1 MRRSSSTRIK
11 STSSFLLNMP
21 AIRIFISLSAV
32 SSIAAG
38 QRRPLS
44 PPIAHLRLFATALRS
59 RRPGEHP
66 SFPLS
71 LVLQTRSRGM
81 KSDRTQR
88 RPNIILWVVAAL
100 LALSPAS
107 IVRAAEGFDSVRMGG
122 ASDPATQRLQL
133 GVGQSVIFDLPE
145 EAGEIYVGDPNVANA
160 IVRSARRVY
169 ISGVA
174 NGQTSIFALAR
185 DGRRIAVIQ
194 VSVGRNVAE
203 LSNLLNTAIP
213 GNQIHVRTVENTI
226 ILTGSVA
233 SAEEAQK
240 ALDIANGFVNDSA
253 ASGPPATSISISNG
267 SSGAGPGASSGSG
280 GKASNSAPGKVIN
293 ALTIRGADQ
302 VSLRVTVAEIR
313 RDIIKQLGV
322 NLSGSGPNGSFN
334 LDNPFAINGAVA
346 TSEGVL
352 NWVKG
357 SQSLSA
363 NLQAFERQGV
373 AHTLAE
379 PTVTAVSGETA
390 KFLAGGT
397 VPILNNVQCQPV
409 CQYGFIQQPYGVTL
423 NFTPIVLSPGRI
435 QLRIATEVTDIDPTT
450 QVTFSGITIPG
461 FRTRSNTT
469 TVELPSGGSVA
480 SAGLISTQ
488 TEQAIN
494 GFPAL
499 MDLPVLGA
507 LFRSR
512 DYQRNET
519 ELLITVTP
527 YIAHAV
533 DPSQVVRPDQ
543 NFQDASDP
551 QTWFLGRVNRI
562 YSSSQSLQPMPG
574 YAGKI
579 GFITQ

>member
-1 MRRSSSTRIK
+1 
-11 STSSFLLNMP
+11 
-21 AIRIFISLSAV
+21 
-32 SSIAAG
+32 
-38 QRRPLS
+38 
-44 PPIAHLRLFATALRS
+44 
-59 RRPGEHP
+59 
-66 SFPLS
+66 
-71 LVLQTRSRGM
+71 M
-81 KSDRTQR
+81 KSDRIQR
-88 RPNIILWVVAAL
+88 RQNIAICVSAAL
-100 LALSPAS
+100 LAIAPAS
-107 IVRAAEGFDSVRMGG
+107 TVRAAEGDDFARMG
-122 ASDPATQRLQL
+122 AMSDATAQPLQM
-133 GVGQSVIFDLPE
+133 GVGQSVIRDLPE

-397 VPILNNVQCQPV
+397 VPILNSVQCQPV

-435 QLRIATEVTDIDPTT
+435 QLRIATEVTDIDPST

-469 TVELPSGGSVA
+469 TVELPSGGSIA

-499 MDLPVLGA
+499 MNLPVLGA

-527 YIAHAV
+527 YIVHSV
-533 DPSQVVRPDQ
+533 DPNQVVRPDQ

-562 YSSSQSLQPMPG
+562 YSTSQSLQPMPG

>member
-1 MRRSSSTRIK
+1 MT
-11 STSSFLLNMP
+11 
-21 AIRIFISLSAV
+21 
-32 SSIAAG
+32 
-38 QRRPLS
+38 
-44 PPIAHLRLFATALRS
+44 
-59 RRPGEHP
+59 
-66 SFPLS
+66 
-71 LVLQTRSRGM
+71 
-81 KSDRTQR
+81 SDRTQR
-88 RPNIILWVVAAL
+88 RPNIIVCVAATL
-100 LALSPAS
+100 LAIAPAS
-107 IVRAAEGFDSVRMGG
+107 IVRAADASDSVSMAG
-122 ASDPATQRLQL
+122 AADSAGRRLQL
-133 GVGQSVIFDLPE
+133 GVGQSTIFDLPE
-145 EAGEIYVGDPNVANA
+145 EAGEIYVADPGVANA

-185 DGRRIAVIQ
+185 DGRRIATIQ
-194 VSVGRNVAE
+194 ISVGRNVAE

-213 GNQIHVRTVENTI
+213 GNEIHVRTVENTI

-240 ALDIANGFVNDSA
+240 AIDIADGFVNDSA
-253 ASGPPATSISISNG
+253 ASGSSGTSISISSGSSAGAPGGASGG
-267 SSGAGPGASSGSG
+267 SSGKST
-280 GKASNSAPGKVIN
+280 SARGRVIN

-313 RDIIKQLGV
+313 REILKQLGV
-322 NLSGSGPNGSFN
+322 NLSGSGPNGNFTLN
-334 LDNPFAINGAVA
+334 NPFAINGAVSA
-346 TSEGVL
+346 TQATL
-352 NWVKG
+352 NWIKG
-357 SQSLSA
+357 SQSFSA
-363 NLQAFERQGV
+363 NLQAFEREGV

-397 VPILNNVQCQPV
+397 VPILNSVQCNPV

-435 QLRIATEVTDIDPTT
+435 QLRIATEVTDIDPST
-450 QVTFSGITIPG
+450 QVTFSGIAIPG

-499 MDLPVLGA
+499 MNLPVLGA

-527 YIAHAV
+527 YIVHPI
-533 DPSQVVRPDQ
+533 DPNQVVRPDQ

-562 YSSSQSLQPMPG
+562 YSTSQSLEPMPG

>member
-1 MRRSSSTRIK
+1 MRSDRI
-11 STSSFLLNMP
+11 
-21 AIRIFISLSAV
+21 
-32 SSIAAG
+32 
-38 QRRPLS
+38 QRRPS
-44 PPIAHLRLFATALRS
+44 IVICIA
-59 RRPGEHP
+59 
-66 SFPLS
+66 
-71 LVLQTRSRGM
+71 
-81 KSDRTQR
+81 
-88 RPNIILWVVAAL
+88 AAL
-100 LALSPAS
+100 LTIAPAS
-107 IVRAAEGFDSVRMGG
+107 GAHAAADSLRVSG
-122 ASDPATQRLQL
+122 ASDPAAQHLQL

-145 EAGEIYVGDPNVANA
+145 EAGEIYVGDPGIANA

-185 DGRRIAVIQ
+185 DGRRIAVVQ
-194 VSVGRNVAE
+194 VTVGRNVAE

-213 GNQIHVRTVENTI
+213 GNEIHVRTVENTI
-226 ILTGSVA
+226 ILTGSVG

-240 ALDIANGFVNDSA
+240 ALDIADGFVNDTAPSTQ
-253 ASGPPATSISISNG
+253 GATVSISNG
-267 SSGAGPGASSGSG
+267 SSGAASAGGGASGGSSG
-280 GKASNSAPGKVIN
+280 KSNSPRGRVIN

-313 RDIIKQLGV
+313 REIVKQLGV
-322 NLSGSGPNGSFN
+322 NLSGSGPNGSFT

-346 TSEGVL
+346 TSEATL

-357 SQSLSA
+357 NQSLSA

-397 VPILNNVQCQPV
+397 IPILNSVTCQPT

-423 NFTPIVLSPGRI
+423 NFTPVVLSPGRI
-435 QLRIATEVTDIDPTT
+435 QLRIATEVTDIDYST
-450 QVTFSGITIPG
+450 QITYSGISIPG
-461 FRTRSNTT
+461 FRTRNNTT
-469 TVELPSGGSVA
+469 TVELPSGGSIA

-488 TEQAIN
+488 TQQAIN

-499 MDLPVLGA
+499 MNVPILGA

-519 ELLITVTP
+519 ELLIVVTP

-562 YSSSQSLQPMPG
+562 YSTSPSLEPMPG